1 MAYTQAPLPF
11 TGQKRRFLSHFKTLL
26 NQHLDGDGAGWTI
39 IDAFGGSGL
48 LAHTAKRCKPAARV
62 IYNDFDGYAE
72 RLAHIPD
79 TNRLRR
85 IIADLLQH
93 QPSKAKLSD
102 AVKKTVETTINSF
115 GGYLDLDCL
124 TTWLLFSGRTA
135 HDLSELHHQDFYNRI
150 RQRDYPT
157 ADDYLDGL
165 EIVSQ
170 PYHELL
176 PPHLDDPKTLLV
188 LDPPYVCTQ
197 QGSYRKA
204 GYFGMVQFL
213 RLMRLVRPP
222 FVFFSSTRSE
232 LLEYLDLVISDKME
246 GWERLTG
253 YQKISLTTHINQQ
266 AIYEDNLVYR
276 F

>member
-11 TGQKRRFLSHFKTLL
+11 TGQKRRFLTHFKSLL
-26 NQHLDGDGAGWTI
+26 NQHLDGDGTGWTI

-79 TNRLRR
+79 TNRLRQ
-85 IIADLLQH
+85 ILADLLQH
-93 QPSKAKLSD
+93 QPRQKRLPD
-102 AVKKTVETTINSF
+102 AVKKAAEAAINGF

-124 TTWLLFSGRTA
+124 AAWLLFSGKTA
-135 HDLSELHHQDFYNRI
+135 RDLPDLYSHQFYHCV
-150 RQRDYPT
+150 RQHDYPDAT
-157 ADDYLDGL
+157 DYLDGL

-232 LLEYLDLVISDKME
+232 LLEYLDLVIGDKME
-246 GWERLTG
+246 GWDRFKD

-266 AIYEDNLVYR
+266 AVYEDNLVYR